1 MQIHIICLT
10 LNCITWKQMEPVN
23 LKYWPIFKLDFNFL
37 SSYQKVIA
45 VSKGFIATILIE
57 LYRHAIWDY
66 QVGSEFSVLSIS
78 QWRTLHKK
86 WSFSLRNSSINVTKS
101 AGNCEFGHI
110 YWRNPSW
117 KTSFFCA
124 VEEKEFFVKN
134 FVIVKKNKLQLR
146 TKYLRQTLVFMWN
159 SALREK
165 FNFCFS
171 GVFCY
176 YWLWIYEVLRFLWY
190 S

>member
-66 QVGSEFSVLSIS
+66 QVGPEFSVLSIS
-78 QWRTLHKK
+78 QWRALHKK

-101 AGNCEFGHI
+101 AGYCGLVTFTDEILH
-110 YWRNPSW
+110 R
-117 KTSFFCA
+117 KLH
-124 VEEKEFFVKN
+124 FFVLWRKRD
-134 FVIVKKNKLQLR
+134 FLFLR
-146 TKYLRQTLVFMWN
+146 IL
-159 SALREK
+159 S
-165 FNFCFS
+165 
-171 GVFCY
+171 
-176 YWLWIYEVLRFLWY
+176 
-190 S
+190 